1 MFGLFK
7 QDCTDANFFGYIC
20 VALGAEYRM
29 SKKEG
34 RKFQTSGMF
43 EIIELC
49 VENKKT
55 KLTAKQKS
63 NYPTIL
69 LVVGGKMEIKDSTML
84 KFAESF
90 SNAQHDWGFDFKIPE
105 VNAFKA
111 FLLSHGY
118 NP

>member
-7 QDCTDANFFGYIC
+7 QDCTDANFFGYMC

-34 RKFQTSGMF
+34 RKFQISGMY
-43 EIIELC
+43 EIIDFM

-55 KLTAKQKS
+55 KLTAKQKL
-63 NYPTIL
+63 NYPTIIIA
-69 LVVGGKMEIKDSTML
+69 VGAKMENNDSVIL

-90 SNAQHDWGFDFKIPE
+90 SNAQHDWGFDFRIPE
-105 VNAFKA
+105 VNAFKTY
-111 FLLSHGY
+111 LLNYGY